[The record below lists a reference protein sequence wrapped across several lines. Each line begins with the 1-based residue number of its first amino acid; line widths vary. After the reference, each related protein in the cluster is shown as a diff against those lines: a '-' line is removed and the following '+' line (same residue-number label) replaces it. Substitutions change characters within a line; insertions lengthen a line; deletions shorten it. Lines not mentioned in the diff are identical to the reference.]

1 MTQQLNILLN
11 LKQEMN
17 RGTLVLAV
25 LCQLDEPRY
34 GYALIERCQEVGL
47 DVDQNTLYPLLRR
60 LEKQGLCESIWQ
72 VEANRPRHYY
82 KISSLGIEVRRALIQ
97 DYKQLEGALHELIKT
112 QSA

>member
-1 MTQQLNILLN
+1 MTEQTNILMN

-82 KISSLGIEVRRALIQ
+82 KISILGIEVRRVLIQ
-97 DYKQLEGALHELIKT
+97 HYQQLEGALHVLIKT
-112 QSA
+112 KSA

>member
-1 MTQQLNILLN
+1 
-11 LKQEMN
+11 MN

-82 KISSLGIEVRRALIQ
+82 KISSLGIEVRRVLIQ
-97 DYKQLEGALHELIKT
+97 DYQQLEGALHELIKT